1 MKRSKYFLNYFVS
14 IFGFLF
20 IFGLCSKE
28 EPDIQFVSDYIS
40 FTQMANLPLLDLSK
54 REAWQKAAPHVV
66 EISIPRQGQ
75 EPDQP
80 ALWFN
85 SGTKSRKPLLMVLH
99 SWSADY
105 FQHYGIPYGVF
116 AEKND
121 WVFIHPNF
129 RGEFDREE
137 ATASEKAVSDVL
149 LALDYAKAHALVDE
163 KRVYLAGFSGGAML
177 SLTMAGRYPEKFT
190 AVLAYVPVYDLND
203 WYDSVIQSPHGYTD
217 KYQAD
222 IEASCG
228 GNPRTDD
235 KAREECWKRSP
246 SAYLSGA
253 RGKDVRVFISGGVD
267 DPFVP
272 PSHAIR
278 AFNDLADD
286 NDKISEDDYRF
297 LDKNQSLPEGLR
309 GYEEEDRFFE
319 EAGLPVVFTRRSGN
333 GVIYLFEGGHD
344 IVFNKGFNWLSKQ
357 SR

>member
-14 IFGFLF
+14 FFGVLF
-20 IFGLCSKE
+20 IFGLWSKE
-28 EPDIQFVSDYIS
+28 EPDIQFVSEYIS
-40 FTQMANLPLLDLSK
+40 FTQIARLPLLDLSK

-66 EISIPRQGQ
+66 EIKIPREEP
-75 EPDQP
+75 EPDQS
-80 ALWFN
+80 ALWYN
-85 SGTKSRKPLLMVLH
+85 SGTKSQKPLLMVLH

-105 FQHYGIPYGVF
+105 LQHFGIPYGVF

-129 RGEFDREE
+129 RGKFDSQE
-137 ATASEKAVSDVL
+137 ATASEEAVSDVL
-149 LALDYAKAHALVDE
+149 FALDYAKANALVDE
-163 KRVYLAGFSGGAML
+163 KRVYLAGFSGGAMM
-177 SLTMAGRYPEKFT
+177 SLIMAGRYPEKFT
-190 AVLAYVPVYDLND
+190 AVLAWVPIYDLND
-203 WYDSVIQSPHGYTD
+203 WYDTVIQSGYEYTD
-217 KYQAD
+217 NYQKD
-222 IEASCG
+222 IEDSCG

-235 KAREECWKRSP
+235 KAREECRKRSP

-253 RGKDVRVFISGGVD
+253 RGKDVRVFVSGGVR

-297 LDKNQSLPEGLR
+297 IDKNQSLPEGLR
-309 GYEEEDRFFE
+309 EYEEENSFFE
-319 EAGLPVVFTRRSGN
+319 EAELPVVFTRRSGN
-333 GVIYLFEGGHD
+333 VVIFLFDGGHD
-344 IVFNKGFNWLSKQ
+344 IVYNKGFKWLSKQ